1 MVLLLGLGVGG
12 GGDGWG
18 VYQRLEQRRR
28 RGERMGSRICG
39 TETSIKY
46 TTLTSSGQNKTRL
59 FAVTSANFCTLLT
72 LLSTLRDG

>member
-12 GGDGWG
+12 GGRG

-39 TETSIKY
+39 TETSIKCA
-46 TTLTSSGQNKTRL
+46 TLTSSGQNKTRL
-59 FAVTSANFCTLLT
+59 CFAVTSANFCRLMS
-72 LLSTLRDG
+72 LLSDIT